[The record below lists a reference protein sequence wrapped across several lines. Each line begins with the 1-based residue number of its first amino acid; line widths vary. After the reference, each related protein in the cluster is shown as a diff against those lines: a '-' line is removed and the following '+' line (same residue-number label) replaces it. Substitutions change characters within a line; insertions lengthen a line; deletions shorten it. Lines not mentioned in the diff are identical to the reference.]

1 MGWNN
6 KESALHS
13 ESIGLSKI
21 FANDPGLHGCT
32 PVRHRLRRLLCGV
45 EPVLTMV
52 RKHRHNGRIP
62 ALEGLGSKA
71 TWEENN
77 TGLGALLAGG
87 WGIFPV
93 VSWFPC
99 MLIGC
104 RVTKGRWVWLT
115 DFFLIE
121 DRFSENEN
129 ILKQ

>member
-6 KESALHS
+6 KESARHS
-13 ESIGLSKI
+13 ESIGPFKDLCNWSGAPRLYTCEAS
-21 FANDPGLHGCT
+21 FAPAA
-32 PVRHRLRRLLCGV
+32 LRSGAG
-45 EPVLTMV
+45 PD
-52 RKHRHNGRIP
+52 NGEKAPTQWRIP

-71 TWEENN
+71 TWEENS

-87 WGIFPV
+87 WGIFPA

-115 DFFLIE
+115 DFF
-121 DRFSENEN
+121 F
-129 ILKQ
+129 